1 MRISIIILVSTVVF
15 CSCKSNHGKNES
27 QVYDLTAE
35 IHVLDSHKP
44 IHSLAE
50 LSEFFKNKPVYIDRW
65 ATWCS
70 PCLEE
75 FKYGDSLH
83 KFLNINHIEMLYLN
97 SDKDIQDSV
106 FYQFIIYHNLAGY
119 HLRLNDSLKNDLSV
133 KKIFIPIIPQFMIM
147 DKSGQIVD
155 NKALQP
161 SNGDSLYIQ
170 LTKYLNH

>member
-1 MRISIIILVSTVVF
+1 MRNIILTLIITILF
-15 CSCKSNHGKNES
+15 CSCISKSGKNET
-27 QVYDLTAE
+27 QIWELAPN
-35 IHVLDSHKP
+35 IHVLDKYKP
-44 IHSLAE
+44 IYSLAE
-50 LSEFFKNKPVYIDRW
+50 LSGFFKDKTVYIDRW

-83 KFLNINHIEMLYLN
+83 KFLNEHKIEMLYLN
-97 SDKDIQDSV
+97 SDEDIQDS
-106 FYQFIIYHNLAGY
+106 FLHQFIISHNLVGY
-119 HLRLNDSLKNDLSV
+119 HLRLNDTLKKDLSD

-155 NKALQP
+155 NKALRP

-170 LTKYLNH
+170 LTKYTTH

>member
-1 MRISIIILVSTVVF
+1 MRNTILTLIIAIAF
-15 CSCKSNHGKNES
+15 CSCNSKSGKKETLIWELAPN
-27 QVYDLTAE
+27 
-35 IHVLDSHKP
+35 IHVLDKEKP

-50 LSEFFKNKPVYIDRW
+50 LSEFFKDKTVYIDRW

-75 FKYGDSLH
+75 FKYADPLH
-83 KFLNINHIEMLYLN
+83 KFLNDNNIEIVYLN

-106 FYQFIIYHNLAGY
+106 LYQFIVSHNLMGY
-119 HLRLNDSLKNDLSV
+119 HLRLNDTLKKDLSD

-147 DKSGQIVD
+147 DKRGQIVN
-155 NKALQP
+155 NKALRP

-170 LTKYLNH
+170 LTKYLTH